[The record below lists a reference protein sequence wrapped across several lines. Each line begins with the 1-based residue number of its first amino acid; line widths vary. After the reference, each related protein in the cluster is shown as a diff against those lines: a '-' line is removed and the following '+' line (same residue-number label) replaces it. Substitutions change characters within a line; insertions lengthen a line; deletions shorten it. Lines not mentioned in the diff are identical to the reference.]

1 MVIVEGCCDKLQLL
15 ISYINNHWL
24 TQKYSEFWLVRYNGL
39 VCSNIAIPALLPSC
53 IYNPWMDGTKCGFLC
68 LDPSIRVRHH
78 CGREESL
85 CLKSLFEGSGQE
97 MIGEW
102 QWDSLL
108 PSQSLSVVSECVSE
122 CVSESVHPP
131 SVSEVVMSVGS
142 CQSELR
148 MKYKWLLFAP
158 ASLSLA
164 SLHSPTTN
172 HLSSGASSD
181 YCHQLMSRQT
191 RIDIPLFTLTFIH
204 SELGAWC
211 LQSLIPHSDL
221 MFIIINITN
230 ANG

>member
-1 MVIVEGCCDKLQLL
+1 
-15 ISYINNHWL
+15 
-24 TQKYSEFWLVRYNGL
+24 
-39 VCSNIAIPALLPSC
+39 
-53 IYNPWMDGTKCGFLC
+53 MDGTKCGFLC
-68 LDPSIRVRHH
+68 LDPSIRVRLH
-78 CGREESL
+78 CGREERL

-148 MKYKWLLFAP
+148 MKYKSLLFAPASP

-181 YCHQLMSRQT
+181 YSHQLMSR
-191 RIDIPLFTLTFIH
+191 RSNVEIALLILTIIH
-204 SELGAWC
+204 SEKGA
-211 LQSLIPHSDL
+211 
-221 MFIIINITN
+221 
-230 ANG
+230 